1 MVPLSAREI
10 AALTGG
16 RLIDLDPDLVLSGKL
31 EFDSRKVGPGDLFLA
46 IKGDRV
52 DGHDY
57 AAAAIERGAVACVA
71 TRPVGGPAV
80 VVTEPIAALTAL
92 ATASA
97 GRLSA
102 RIVQITGS
110 AGKTSTKDLAA
121 QLFEQAGPTVA
132 PPESFNNELG
142 FPYTVLLA
150 GPDTE
155 YLVLEASA
163 RGIGH
168 IRQLTGIARPAVAAV
183 LNVGSAHLGEFG
195 SVQAIAQAKGELVEA
210 LPADG
215 VAVLNADD
223 PLVAAMAGRTEART
237 VTFGI
242 VAEADVRAERVRL
255 DPAGRPSFDLVAEGA
270 RLPVRLQLRGAHQVG
285 NALAAAGLAFGCGL
299 SPELVAGAL
308 AQATPR
314 SRWRME
320 VTDHPSGV
328 SVINDAYNANPES
341 MAAALHALAALATGR
356 RAVAVLGEMAELGPQ
371 AAPAHLEVGRLA
383 AELGVRRLIA
393 IGEPARPIIDGA
405 AGTPCVTEWVPDT
418 DAAIALLR
426 GQLRSGDVLLVKGS
440 RSAGLERVA
449 AGVLADLPD
458 AS

>member
-1 MVPLSAREI
+1 MVPFSATEI

-16 RLIDLDPDLVLSGKL
+16 RLIELDPGLVISGKV

-57 AAAAIERGAVACVA
+57 AAAALERGALACLV
-71 TRPVGGPAV
+71 TRPVDAPSILV
-80 VVTEPIAALTAL
+80 DDPIAALTAL
-92 ATASA
+92 ATAA
-97 GRLSA
+97 ADRLTA
-102 RIVQITGS
+102 RIVEITGS

-121 QLFEQAGPTVA
+121 QLFEPAGRTIA

-150 GPDTE
+150 GPDTD

-168 IRQLTGIARPAVAAV
+168 IQHLTGIARPSVAAV

-195 SVQAIAQAKGELVEA
+195 SAAAIAQAKGELVEA

-223 PLVAAMAGRTEART
+223 PLVAAMASRTAARLLW
-237 VTFGI
+237 FGTG
-242 VAEADVRAERVRL
+242 ADADLRAERIQL
-255 DPAGRPSFDLVAEGA
+255 DAVGRPGFDLVGEGF
-270 RLPVRLQLRGAHQVG
+270 RLPVQLGLYGAHQVS
-285 NALAAAGLAFGCGL
+285 NALAAAGLALSCGL
-299 SPELVAGAL
+299 SPELVADRL
-308 AQATPR
+308 SRATTR

-320 VTDHPSGV
+320 VTETASGI

-341 MAAALHALAALATGR
+341 MAAAVRALLALAAGR
-356 RAVAVLGEMAELGPQ
+356 PTVAVLGEMAELGPH
-371 AAPAHLEVGRLA
+371 AATAHH
-383 AELGVRRLIA
+383 ELGTLVGSLGVQRVVA
-393 IGEPARPIIDGA
+393 VGEPARPIIDGA
-405 AGTPCVTEWVPDT
+405 AGSGCRTDWVADTE
-418 DAAIALLR
+418 AAVALLR
-426 GQLRSGDVLLVKGS
+426 GQLRSGEVLLVKGS

-449 AGVLADLPD
+449 AGVLAELAV